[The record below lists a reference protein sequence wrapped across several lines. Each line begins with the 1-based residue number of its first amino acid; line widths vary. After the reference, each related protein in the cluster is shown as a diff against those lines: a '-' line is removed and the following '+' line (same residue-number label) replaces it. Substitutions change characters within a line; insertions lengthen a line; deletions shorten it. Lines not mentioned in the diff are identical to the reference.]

1 MNLARTLKKLKTQF
15 PNFTTLSGST
25 GTVIGERNGSD
36 HSRLIEGKP
45 AGSNPGALR
54 MFFYVPADLPAAPAL
69 VVVLH
74 GGLQTAAS
82 YDLGAGWSTL
92 ADRYGFALLM
102 PEQQRANN
110 ALACFNWFQ
119 PGDSERGNGECL
131 SIRQM
136 VDQMTRD
143 HEIDPSRIFITGLS
157 AGGAMASVMLATYP
171 EVFAAGAVIAGLP
184 HGAATNVQEAFHVM
198 AQAPARSSRE
208 WGDRVRRASPHKG
221 PWPKISVWHGSA
233 DETVSALNAGAII
246 TQWIDL
252 HGLPPTPTSTETVD
266 GYPRQVWRNAA
277 GEIMIES
284 YTVSGMGHGTPLAT
298 GGGDQQCGAAGPYLL
313 EVGVSSSY
321 HIAKFFGLT
330 GAARRATKIDN
341 SELLPS
347 CAPATQKRA
356 PAYTGIDHHP
366 AGRRPIDIGAVIT
379 KALTAAGL
387 MKSH

>member
-1 MNLARTLKKLKTQF
+1 MNLDQTLENLKKQLPNLKL
-15 PNFTTLSGST
+15 LSGSIAT
-25 GTVIGERNGSD
+25 ANGNRNGFEQ
-36 HSRLIEGKP
+36 SRLVEMKP

-54 MFFYVPADLPAAPAL
+54 MFSYLPTDLPTAPAL

-74 GGLQTAAS
+74 GGLQMAAS
-82 YDLGAGWSTL
+82 YDIGAGWSTL

-110 ALACFNWFQ
+110 ALNCFNWFQ
-119 PGDSERGNGECL
+119 PGDVERGNGECL

-136 VDQMTRD
+136 VDQMTRN
-143 HEIDPSRIFITGLS
+143 HGIDPTRVFITGLS
-157 AGGAMASVMLATYP
+157 AGGAMTSVMLATYP

-198 AQAPARSSRE
+198 AQAPAKSSHE
-208 WGDRVRRASPHKG
+208 WGDRVRRASPHQG
-221 PWPKISVWHGSA
+221 PWPKVTVWHGSA

-246 TQWIDL
+246 QQWTDV
-252 HGLPPTPTSTETVD
+252 HGLSLTPMLMETTD
-266 GYPRQVWRNAA
+266 RLPRQVWRNAQ
-277 GEIMIES
+277 GEVVIES
-284 YTVSGMGHGTPLAT
+284 HTIPGMGHGTPLAT

-330 GAARRATKIDN
+330 GAVRKAAKIDN
-341 SELLPS
+341 TELLPS
-347 CAPATQKRA
+347 LDSGNRKRA
-356 PAYTGIDHHP
+356 PDHTRIDENRT
-366 AGRRPIDIGAVIT
+366 GRRPIDIGSVIT

-387 MKSH
+387 MKSQ